1 MSTNLTR
8 RSFGVLSASL
18 TVIALPPL
26 GFAQATQYANP
37 GLLTEAADLIA
48 AISPVV
54 ESATSHGEIGLVVVD
69 VRTRDAYEAGHIS
82 GAVHLDPNAVV
93 APHSPIDGSLRSV
106 QEIEAIIGNLGI
118 NADSIVVVYDDRGGF
133 HAARMFWLLEYLGH
147 QNVSILNGGW
157 TTWQVAGG
165 PNSTKV
171 SIPESAIFQA
181 APSPRRHAT
190 AEDVLEHRG
199 APDAVLIDVRPT
211 HMFDEGHI
219 PWALNVP
226 WSKNLDEDGKFLPAD
241 ALMAHFERHGIAPE
255 SNLIMHCQNGLASSH
270 SYVALRLLGVP
281 RVRVYH
287 RSWAEWGSDPSLPKA
302 TS

>member
-1 MSTNLTR
+1 MNTNLTR
-8 RSFGVLSASL
+8 RSFGVLSAGL
-18 TVIALPPL
+18 AVFALPQL

-37 GLLTEAADLIA
+37 DLLIEAADLIA
-48 AISPVV
+48 AISPVAH
-54 ESATSHGEIGLVVVD
+54 STSSPGGISLVVVD
-69 VRTRDAYEAGHIS
+69 VRARDAYEAGHIS

-93 APHSPIDGSLRSV
+93 APHSPIDGSLRSI

-118 NADSIVVVYDDRGGF
+118 DADSIVVFYDDRGGF

-147 QNVSILNGGW
+147 RNVSILNGGW
-157 TTWQVAGG
+157 TAWQAAGG
-165 PNSTKV
+165 INLTKATK
-171 SIPESAIFQA
+171 PQTAIFQA

-190 AEDVLEHRG
+190 AEDILEHRG
-199 APDAVLIDVRPT
+199 ASDAILIDVRPT

-226 WSKNLDEDGKFLPAD
+226 WAHNLDEDGKFLPAD
-241 ALMAHFERHGIAPE
+241 ALTAHFERHNIAPE
-255 SNLIMHCQNGLASSH
+255 SNVIMHCQNGLASAH